1 MGQEQR
7 NESKLKS
14 ACLPLSPLFHSS
26 SNLKSFHHH
35 LLLERQRLQAPSFFC
50 VSIVVITWATPST
63 VKESCIFFSACAWPA
78 WKVGTFDVT
87 PCASAC
93 IARCDLAVICF
104 SCLTG
109 VDSKESKWESAQ
121 GVSRHDL
128 VCLLNYC
135 CQKLMSISPQTFSYT
150 NRKLTRCNEIFHMP
164 VIVGTG
170 YASQEWEISSR
181 LEAAAQKQVKLLQE
195 SCSEWN
201 EQTQICIKI
210 QPQILKGREIWGDL
224 FCTFPWHLLEVRCT
238 NMVWWCIDGCAEP
251 AAYLCAYL
259 YIQGLA
265 PVHLAMPA
273 SLFSGVYLSKVV
285 TQLWLQ
291 HFAARTLGAL

>member
-181 LEAAAQKQVKLLQE
+181 LEAAAQSKWSFYRSRAVNEMNKLRFASKFSLKSWKAE
-195 SCSEWN
+195 KFEVIFSAPFLD
-201 EQTQICIKI
+201 IC
-210 QPQILKGREIWGDL
+210 W
-224 FCTFPWHLLEVRCT
+224 RC
-238 NMVWWCIDGCAEP
+238 
-251 AAYLCAYL
+251 
-259 YIQGLA
+259 
-265 PVHLAMPA
+265 
-273 SLFSGVYLSKVV
+273 
-285 TQLWLQ
+285 
-291 HFAARTLGAL
+291 GALTWFGGV